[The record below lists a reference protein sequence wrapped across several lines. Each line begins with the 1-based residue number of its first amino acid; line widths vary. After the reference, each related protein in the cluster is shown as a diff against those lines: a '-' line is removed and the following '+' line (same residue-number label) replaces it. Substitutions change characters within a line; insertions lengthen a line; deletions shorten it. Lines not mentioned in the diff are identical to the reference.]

1 MKFTDTCGFLP
12 RITVA
17 LWLIVFH
24 PGMESPTF
32 GQFNRVQEASED
44 PDNEEENK
52 APARPLA
59 EGEKPPS
66 LLIEIPDE
74 PRTIDPVTVMPPKL
88 TTNVTVRFTEKP
100 LKDIVKWIQE
110 ELSLNVIV
118 DYAAITD
125 AGLLAGEPIT
135 DHSDD
140 APLYLL
146 LNRLE
151 EQHLAWFYEDETLYV
166 TTKERAEEHFSTIP
180 YNLGDLFDA
189 GFRPQATLRAVETT
203 TGSKWEYEDGEGGTA
218 HLLGDVIF
226 IRQTDAIHF
235 EIAGLFAAL
244 RKHGRRTF
252 ISDPPQHETLRQKL
266 NEKVTVDFDDVPLGT
281 AIEELGRQASVDLRL
296 AKLDLNDAGISD
308 RTPVSLKI
316 TDRPLNTVLRALLAK
331 LNLTWVFRN
340 GVLQITTMEKAE
352 ELQKTAVF
360 DVRDLCRSRKESTG
374 LMQALHLQ
382 TGGKW
387 EDDDGEGGAMA
398 SPQTGVLIVR
408 NTEQVLDETLKLL
421 ENYRAALRIS
431 KPRVVAEVDPK
442 ELITRYYRME
452 KLVADDLQRLLVE
465 IIEPE
470 SWKTAARP
478 DATGTI
484 RAVASTTGTGSQ
496 PYTVLIIRQTRE
508 NQVEISKL
516 VNKVQFGDAT
526 EVQTK
531 RSGDEMNEGGGM
543 GGMGG
548 GMGGGGMGGG
558 TGEGGFGG
566 GFFAVPSR

>member
-1 MKFTDTCGFLP
+1 MKFTETCWFLP
-12 RITVA
+12 RITIAV
-17 LWLIVFH
+17 WLIVFH
-24 PGMESPTF
+24 LEMESPTL

-44 PDNEEENK
+44 LEDEDERE

-88 TTNVTVRFTEKP
+88 TAHVAVSFTEKP

-110 ELSLNVIV
+110 ELSINVIV

-135 DHSDD
+135 DHSDN

-151 EQHLAWFYEDETLYV
+151 EQHFAWFYEDETLYV
-166 TTKERAEEHFSTIP
+166 TTKEQAEERLMTIP
-180 YNLGDLFDA
+180 YNLGDLFDT
-189 GFRPQATLRAVETT
+189 GFRPQATVRAVETT
-203 TGSKWEYEDGEGGTA
+203 TGSKWELDDGEGGTA
-218 HLLGDVIF
+218 RLLGDVIF
-226 IRQTDAIHF
+226 IRQTDAVHF
-235 EIAGLFAAL
+235 ETAGLFAAL

-266 NEKVTVDFDDVPLGT
+266 NDKITVDFDDVPLGT

-296 AKLDLNDAGISD
+296 DKLGLNDAGISD

-398 SPQTGVLIVR
+398 SPKTGILIVR

-452 KLVADDLQRLLVE
+452 KLVAEDLQKLLVE
-465 IIEPE
+465 MIQPE
-470 SWKTAARP
+470 SWKTAART

-516 VNKVQFGDAT
+516 VNKVQFGDT
-526 EVQTK
+526 MEVQTK
-531 RSGDEMNEGGGM
+531 RSGHETNRGMGGGLGG

-548 GMGGGGMGGG
+548 GMGGS
-558 TGEGGFGG
+558 GEGSFGG
-566 GFFAVPSR
+566 GFFAIPSR